1 MANVLEMPVPKHTPE
16 TVTRNELD
24 EMVCNWR
31 EAKAARLELQ
41 KQVDKI
47 EELEKVLKQFIMDA
61 IQAQKFEGLVSD
73 GRVTRITTKVIPVC
87 NNPAATWEYIFEHH
101 ATDLVSFRLSTKAA
115 ELRMA
120 DGIAIPGVSTIE
132 KYDLSDK
139 KA

>member
-1 MANVLEMPVPKHTPE
+1 MANVLEMPVPKYTPE

-73 GRVTRITTKVIPVC
+73 GRVTGVQQPRSYVGVHFRAPRHGSGVVPT
-87 NNPAATWEYIFEHH
+87 EHQG
-101 ATDLVSFRLSTKAA
+101 R
-115 ELRMA
+115 
-120 DGIAIPGVSTIE
+120 
-132 KYDLSDK
+132 
-139 KA
+139 

>member
-1 MANVLEMPVPKHTPE
+1 MSEILDMPVPSTTPE
-16 TVTRNELD
+16 TITRAELD
-24 EMVCNWR
+24 TMVRNWR

-47 EELEKVLKQFIMDA
+47 EDLEKTLKQFIMDA
-61 IQAQKFEGLVSD
+61 IDAQRFEGLVSD
-73 GRVTRITTKVIPVC
+73 GRVTRVTTKVIPIC
-87 NNPAATWEYIFEHH
+87 NDPSATWDYIFEHK

-132 KYDLSDK
+132 KQDLSDK
-139 KA
+139 KV